1 MRLKLIRSERQVE
14 TQVPE
19 PREEPMSAAT
29 FRGCVSMAIWLVALC
44 IAILTIAVVVRGWPV
59 TEDATVPEM
68 GSVESGYVAI
78 PPCGW
83 SQVTAT
89 RPGEPSVSVSSACP
103 SPEGTR

>member
-1 MRLKLIRSERQVE
+1 MKLKLIRSTREVE

-44 IAILTIAVVVRGWPV
+44 IAVLTIAVVMRGWPAA
-59 TEDATVPEM
+59 EDATVQEI
-68 GSVESGYVAI
+68 GTVQSGYVAI

-83 SQVTAT
+83 NQVTAT
-89 RPGEPSVSVSSACP
+89 RPGESSVSVSSDCP
-103 SPEGTR
+103 SLDRTR

>member
-1 MRLKLIRSERQVE
+1 MKLKLIRSERQVGA
-14 TQVPE
+14 QAPE

-44 IAILTIAVVVRGWPV
+44 IAVLTIAVVVRGWPA
-59 TEDATVPEM
+59 TEDTTVPEI
-68 GSVESGYVAI
+68 GTVESGYVAV

-89 RPGEPSVSVSSACP
+89 RPGEPSVSVSSVCP
-103 SPEGTR
+103 PSEGTR